1 MKLLF
6 LVFVF
11 VLFTNFLKAE
21 INVNKC
27 DNLTKRTDKIN
38 CLTKLKAK
46 AIKENSKE
54 KAKIIQNKL
63 SKFHNRL
70 GEGVEKTEEGIAN
83 TGKKIGQGATRA
95 EKNIQDGAKK
105 TYIYIKN
112 IFKRDKTE

>member
-6 LVFVF
+6 LVFMF
-11 VLFTNFLKAE
+11 VMFTNFLIAE

-27 DNLTKRTDKIN
+27 DNLTKRSDKIN

-95 EKNIQDGAKK
+95 EKNIKDGAKK

>member
-1 MKLLF
+1 MKILS

-11 VLFTNFLKAE
+11 VMIPNFLKAE

-83 TGKKIGQGATRA
+83 TGKKLVKVLQRQR
-95 EKNIQDGAKK
+95 K
-105 TYIYIKN
+105 
-112 IFKRDKTE
+112 IFKMELKKHIFI

>member
-11 VLFTNFLKAE
+11 VMFANISKAE
-21 INVNKC
+21 INVDKC
-27 DNLTKRTDKIN
+27 DNLTKRTDKLS

-54 KAKIIQNKL
+54 KTKIIQNKL

-83 TGKKIGQGATRA
+83 TGKKIGQGAAKA